1 MLKIGDVVQ
10 NRLSK
15 DYGTIAYSSF
25 GFSIHM
31 YNDMGGLSK
40 TIGLSEEEILQLW
53 NKVEMP
59 KGYKYAKHGGIRK
72 IQADELYVFLE
83 TNRSSV
89 GGNAVGTT
97 VMDIDNFIEKYRD
110 TVFRWGGPDIRPI
123 KINSRGGNL
132 LKDLEVE
139 EFEQLFSGRI
149 ASMNALLWYY
159 PTEGGTKSRYP
170 LFRKSVYMKYGTP
183 KALCFDEEKREYYAV
198 AMVGK

>member
-1 MLKIGDVVQ
+1 MLKIGDIVQ

-40 TIGLSEEEILQLW
+40 TLGLSEDEILKLW

-59 KGYKYAKHGGIRK
+59 KGYMYAKHGGIRK

-83 TNRSSV
+83 TTRSSV
-89 GGNAVGTT
+89 GGNAIGTT
-97 VMDIDNFIEKYRD
+97 VRDIDNFIETYKDVIFGYS
-110 TVFRWGGPDIRPI
+110 VPDIRPI

-139 EFEQLFSGRI
+139 EFEQLFSGRV
-149 ASMNALLWYY
+149 ASMNKLLWYY
-159 PTEGGTKSRYP
+159 PTDGGTKSRYP
-170 LFRKSVYMKYGTP
+170 LFRKSVYLKYGTP
-183 KALCFDEEKREYYAV
+183 ATKHFDKEKREYYAM
-198 AMVGK
+198 AIDG